1 VVGVGGAAHHTDGV
15 GFNPFRQSRRT
26 PADYVM
32 VAAALVICAAL
43 VLWAFFG

>member
-1 VVGVGGAAHHTDGV
+1 M
-15 GFNPFRQSRRT
+15 NPFRPQRRS

-32 VAAALVICAAL
+32 VAAALLVVLAL

>member
-1 VVGVGGAAHHTDGV
+1 M
-15 GFNPFRQSRRT
+15 NPFRPQRRT

-32 VAAALVICAAL
+32 VAAALLVILAL

>member
-1 VVGVGGAAHHTDGV
+1 M
-15 GFNPFRQSRRT
+15 NPFRPQKRT

-32 VAAALVICAAL
+32 VAAALLVLAAL